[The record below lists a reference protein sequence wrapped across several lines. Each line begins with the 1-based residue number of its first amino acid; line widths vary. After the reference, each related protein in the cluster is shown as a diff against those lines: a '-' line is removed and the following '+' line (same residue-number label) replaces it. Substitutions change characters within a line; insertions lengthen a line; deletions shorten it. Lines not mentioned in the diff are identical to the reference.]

1 MSGGG
6 GSKDGGASARSQEDR
21 ERKQRATEYVNAIFG
36 IGPSSA
42 KPNPASRES
51 IDHDIGGYRVSK
63 KARNRAWDQK
73 IDESRKA
80 SEYAPVW
87 DDLTRTSAAN
97 RTARGSTYDKNR
109 TDVYDFNRSK
119 LNEDFSKSDRELR
132 FALSRAG
139 LSGGSVDI
147 DDNDKQDLAYDKG
160 ALTARSMGDESA
172 AKFRTADEA
181 SRLDIINQI
190 QSGVDSGAAISS
202 AQRGLELSAD
212 RANASTRGN
221 AIGNVFADIGLLYD
235 VRQRDQGAVDA
246 RKRYAEQFGAFT
258 PNTSTYSGTQRR

>member
-6 GSKDGGASARSQEDR
+6 GNKDGGASARAQEDR

-36 IGPSSA
+36 VGPGSPRPTA
-42 KPNPASRES
+42 ASKES
-51 IDHDIGGYRVSK
+51 IENEIGGYRVSK
-63 KARNRAWDQK
+63 KARNRAYDQK
-73 IDESRKA
+73 MDEARRA

-87 DDLTRTSAAN
+87 DELTRTSAAN
-97 RTARGSTYDKNR
+97 STARGSMYEKNR
-109 TDVYDFNRSK
+109 TDVYDFNKSK
-119 LNEDFSKSDRELR
+119 LNEDFAKSDRELR
-132 FALSRAG
+132 FALARAG

-147 DDNDKQDLAYDKG
+147 DDNDKQNLAYDKG
-160 ALTARSMGDESA
+160 ALTARSMGDEAA

-212 RANASTRGN
+212 RANASARGN

-235 VRQRDQGAVDA
+235 VRNRDQGVADA
-246 RKRYAEQFGAFT
+246 RKRYGEQFGAFT